1 MEPAVIEFWDV
12 TVKSSEPDA
21 RLYVTDGDEDTVI
34 TRLRHVESMLR
45 ELASPRQDNPP
56 WAALEYLSIWR
67 NHATADVKPI
77 IRISGTPTWRYM
89 VYCYRDGWVV
99 DIRRA
104 KYNSQGRLVSW
115 EQYGTVAA

>member
-12 TVKSSEPDA
+12 TIESSEPDA
-21 RLYVTDGDEDTVI
+21 RLYVTDGEEDSVI
-34 TRLRHVESMLR
+34 TNLQHIESMLR
-45 ELASPRQDNPP
+45 ELPSPRQDNPP
-56 WAALEYLSIWR
+56 WAALEYLNTFR
-67 NHATADVKPI
+67 NHAEANVKPI

-104 KYNSQGRLVSW
+104 RYNSQGRLVAW
-115 EQYGTVAA
+115 DKYGTVAA